1 MGLVYYSYKYTLTY
15 SQGFQSL
22 YLLPPK
28 WWSGGLI
35 YFSENLCS
43 SDLRQTGILGGNGT
57 LSVGDF
63 FQVGLENSLYIY
75 KTSEY
80 ETQTKKIIFI
90 VISTISHFWFSTLA
104 TSLYSVFVSL
114 SSMVYSSPP
123 ETFFGG
129 LTIFLYLVGRGC
141 EKLKFLGD
149 LLYWGT

>member
-1 MGLVYYSYKYTLTY
+1 M
-15 SQGFQSL
+15 
-22 YLLPPK
+22 
-28 WWSGGLI
+28 I

-90 VISTISHFWFSTLA
+90 VISTISHFWFPTLT

-114 SSMVYSSPP
+114 SSMVYTSPP
-123 ETFFGG
+123 EIFFGG
-129 LTIFLYLVGRGC
+129 LTIFFCILLVGAV
-141 EKLKFLGD
+141 KI
-149 LLYWGT
+149 

>member
-1 MGLVYYSYKYTLTY
+1 MGLVYYGYKYTLTY

-22 YLLPPK
+22 HLLPPK

-90 VISTISHFWFSTLA
+90 VISTISHFWFPTLT

-114 SSMVYSSPP
+114 SSMVYTSPP
-123 ETFFGG
+123 EIFFGG
-129 LTIFLYLVGRGC
+129 LTIFFCILLVGAV
-141 EKLKFLGD
+141 KI
-149 LLYWGT
+149 

>member
-1 MGLVYYSYKYTLTY
+1 MA
-15 SQGFQSL
+15 
-22 YLLPPK
+22 
-28 WWSGGLI
+28 
-35 YFSENLCS
+35 C
-43 SDLRQTGILGGNGT
+43 NGT

-63 FQVGLENSLYIY
+63 FQVGHENPLYVY

-80 ETQTKKIIFI
+80 ETQAKKIIFI

-104 TSLYSVFVSL
+104 TPLYSVFVSL

-129 LTIFLYLVGRGC
+129 LTICLYLVGRGC